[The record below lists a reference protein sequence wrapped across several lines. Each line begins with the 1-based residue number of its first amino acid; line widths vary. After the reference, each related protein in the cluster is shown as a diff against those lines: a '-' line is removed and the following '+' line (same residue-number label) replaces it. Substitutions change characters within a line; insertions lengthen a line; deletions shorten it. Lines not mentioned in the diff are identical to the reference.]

1 MILGEKVRIY
11 LPLLLQSCNSQ
22 GHVDEFVAPA
32 LLQNRNMMLSKLLDT
47 GAPSCNSYRKA
58 ATCHMIQLQI
68 GVSQNWKEMLL
79 VAVVVNGL

>member
-1 MILGEKVRIY
+1 
-11 LPLLLQSCNSQ
+11 
-22 GHVDEFVAPA
+22 
-32 LLQNRNMMLSKLLDT
+32 MMLSKLLDT